1 MNMFTKI
8 RGNII
13 SCIIVLIIGIMG
25 CYAGYNIYYTHNE
38 SSINY
43 SQEQETV
50 TVNHLQG
57 TTVVPK
63 NPKRIVV
70 MDIGVL
76 DSLDYLDIHPEMLAT
91 CSSYL
96 PKYIDKY
103 KDITVDIGQMKNV
116 DIEKINATKPD
127 LIIISGR
134 QSPYYKQ
141 LSEIA
146 PTIDLSIDNND
157 YLVSF
162 ENKMRI
168 LGEIFDKEDMVTNR
182 LFGIK
187 SKIDTIRTDSRNK
200 NKEGLLVLTT
210 GNSLHAYGPGMR
222 YSVVFDVF
230 GVQTVVNKDR
240 NEDTKSPGGKTISY
254 EYILE
259 TNPDYIMV
267 IDRDFS
273 VNLGESAKR
282 LFDNDLI
289 KKTKAYQTNNI
300 YYLDSDIWYLSGG
313 GLESIDIMMDDIS
326 NILNNQGE

>member
-1 MNMFTKI
+1 MFNKI
-8 RGNII
+8 RDIII
-13 SCIIVLIIGIMG
+13 SYIIVLIIGFMG
-25 CYAGYNIYYTHNE
+25 YYVGNMYYGHNE
-38 SSINY
+38 SNINY
-43 SQEQETV
+43 NQEQETV

-63 NPKRIVV
+63 NPKRVVV

-103 KDITVDIGQMKNV
+103 KDNTVDIGQMKNV

-162 ENKMRI
+162 ENKMKI

-200 NKEGLLVLTT
+200 NKYGLLVLTT

-222 YSVVFDVF
+222 YSFVFDVF
-230 GVQTVVNKDR
+230 GLQTVVNKDR

-313 GLESIDIMMDDIS
+313 GLESIDIMMDDII

>member
-1 MNMFTKI
+1 MFTKI
-8 RGNII
+8 RDIII
-13 SCIIVLIIGIMG
+13 SYIIVLIIGFMG
-25 CYAGYNIYYTHNE
+25 YYVGNMYYDHNE
-38 SSINY
+38 SNINY
-43 SQEQETV
+43 NQEQETV

-63 NPKRIVV
+63 NPKRVVV

-103 KDITVDIGQMKNV
+103 KDNTVDIGQMKNV

-187 SKIDTIRTDSRNK
+187 SKIDTIRSDSRNK
-200 NKEGLLVLTT
+200 NKYGLLVLTT

-222 YSVVFDVF
+222 YSFVFDVF
-230 GVQTVVNKDR
+230 GLQTVVNKDR

-300 YYLDSDIWYLSGG
+300 YYLNSDIWYLSGG
-313 GLESIDIMMDDIS
+313 GLESIDIMMDDI
-326 NILNNQGE
+326 IKIMNNQGE

>member
-1 MNMFTKI
+1 MFTKI
-8 RGNII
+8 RDSII
-13 SCIIVLIIGIMG
+13 SYIIVLIIGLV
-25 CYAGYNIYYTHNE
+25 GYYVGNVYYDHNE

-43 SQEQETV
+43 NQEQETV

-63 NPKRIVV
+63 NPKRVVV

-103 KDITVDIGQMKNV
+103 KDNTVDIGQMKNV

-146 PTIDLSIDNND
+146 PTIDLSIDNNN

-168 LGEIFDKEDMVTNR
+168 LGEIFDKDDMVTNR
-182 LFGIK
+182 LFAIK

-222 YSVVFDVF
+222 YSFVFDVF
-230 GVQTVVNKDR
+230 GLQTVVNKDR

>member
-1 MNMFTKI
+1 MFTKI
-8 RGNII
+8 RDNII
-13 SCIIVLIIGIMG
+13 SYIIVLIIGLMG
-25 CYAGYNIYYTHNE
+25 YYVGNVYYDHNE

-43 SQEQETV
+43 NQEQETV

-63 NPKRIVV
+63 NPKRVVV

-103 KDITVDIGQMKNV
+103 KDNTVDIGQMKNV

-182 LFGIK
+182 LFSIK

-200 NKEGLLVLTT
+200 NKEGLLILTT

-222 YSVVFDVF
+222 YSFVFDVF
-230 GVQTVVNKDR
+230 GLQTVVNKDR
-240 NEDTKSPGGKTISY
+240 HEDSKSPGGKTISY

>member
-1 MNMFTKI
+1 MFTKI
-8 RGNII
+8 RDYII
-13 SCIIVLIIGIMG
+13 SYIIVLIIGFMG
-25 CYAGYNIYYTHNE
+25 YYVGNMYYGHNE
-38 SSINY
+38 SNINY

-63 NPKRIVV
+63 NPKRVVV

-103 KDITVDIGQMKNV
+103 KDNTVDIGQMKNV

-162 ENKMRI
+162 ENKMKI

-222 YSVVFDVF
+222 YSFVFDVF
-230 GVQTVVNKDR
+230 GLQTVVNKDR

>member
-1 MNMFTKI
+1 MFTKI

-25 CYAGYNIYYTHNE
+25 CYAGYNIYYTHND

-63 NPKRIVV
+63 NPKRVVV

-103 KDITVDIGQMKNV
+103 KDNTVDIGQMKNV

-146 PTIDLSIDNND
+146 PTIDLSIDNNN

-200 NKEGLLVLTT
+200 NKYGLLVLTT

-222 YSVVFDVF
+222 YSFVFDVF
-230 GVQTVVNKDR
+230 GLQTVVNKDR

>member
-1 MNMFTKI
+1 MFTKI
-8 RGNII
+8 RDNII
-13 SCIIVLIIGIMG
+13 SYIIVLIIGLMG
-25 CYAGYNIYYTHNE
+25 YYVGNVYYDHNE

-43 SQEQETV
+43 NQEQETV

-63 NPKRIVV
+63 NPKRVVV

-103 KDITVDIGQMKNV
+103 KDNTVDIGQMKNV

-146 PTIDLSIDNND
+146 PTIDLSIDNNN

-182 LFGIK
+182 LFSIK

-200 NKEGLLVLTT
+200 NKEGLLILTT

-222 YSVVFDVF
+222 YSFVFDVF
-230 GVQTVVNKDR
+230 GLQTVVNKNR

>member
-1 MNMFTKI
+1 MLNKI
-8 RGNII
+8 RDIII
-13 SCIIVLIIGIMG
+13 SYIIVLIIGFMG
-25 CYAGYNIYYTHNE
+25 YYVGNMYYDHNE
-38 SSINY
+38 SNINY

-63 NPKRIVV
+63 NPKRVVV

-103 KDITVDIGQMKNV
+103 KDNTVDIGQMKNV

-187 SKIDTIRTDSRNK
+187 SKIDTIRADSRNK
-200 NKEGLLVLTT
+200 NKYGLLVLTT

-222 YSVVFDVF
+222 YSFVFDVF
-230 GVQTVVNKDR
+230 GLQTVVNKDR

>member
-1 MNMFTKI
+1 MFTKI
-8 RGNII
+8 RDNII
-13 SCIIVLIIGIMG
+13 SYIIVLIIGLMG
-25 CYAGYNIYYTHNE
+25 YYVGNMYYGHNE
-38 SSINY
+38 STINY
-43 SQEQETV
+43 NQEQETV

-63 NPKRIVV
+63 NPKRVVV

-103 KDITVDIGQMKNV
+103 KDNTVDIGQMKNV

-146 PTIDLSIDNND
+146 PTIDLSVDNNN

-187 SKIDTIRTDSRNK
+187 SKIDTIRADSRNK
-200 NKEGLLVLTT
+200 NKYGLLILTT

-222 YSVVFDVF
+222 YSFVFDVF
-230 GVQTVVNKDR
+230 GLQTVVNKDR

-313 GLESIDIMMDDIS
+313 GLESIDIMMNDIS

>member
-1 MNMFTKI
+1 MFNKL
-8 RGNII
+8 RNII
-13 SCIIVLIIGIMG
+13 ISYIIVLIIGFMG
-25 CYAGYNIYYTHNE
+25 YYVGNMYYDHNE

-63 NPKRIVV
+63 NPKRVVV

-103 KDITVDIGQMKNV
+103 KDNTIDIGQMKNI
-116 DIEKINATKPD
+116 DIEKIQSTKPD

-200 NKEGLLVLTT
+200 NKYGLLVLTT

-222 YSVVFDVF
+222 YSFVFDVF
-230 GVQTVVNKDR
+230 GLQTVVNKDR

>member
-1 MNMFTKI
+1 
-8 RGNII
+8 
-13 SCIIVLIIGIMG
+13 
-25 CYAGYNIYYTHNE
+25 
-38 SSINY
+38 
-43 SQEQETV
+43 
-50 TVNHLQG
+50 
-57 TTVVPK
+57 
-63 NPKRIVV
+63 

-103 KDITVDIGQMKNV
+103 KDTTVDIGQMKNV

-146 PTIDLSIDNND
+146 PTIDLSVDNNN

-162 ENKMRI
+162 ENKMRV

-187 SKIDTIRTDSRNK
+187 SKIDTIRADSRNK
-200 NKEGLLVLTT
+200 NKYGLLILTT

-222 YSVVFDVF
+222 YSFVFDVF
-230 GVQTVVNKDR
+230 GLQTVVNKDR

>member
-1 MNMFTKI
+1 MFTKI
-8 RGNII
+8 RDYII
-13 SCIIVLIIGIMG
+13 SYIIVLIIGFMG
-25 CYAGYNIYYTHNE
+25 YYVGNMYYGHNE
-38 SSINY
+38 SNINY

-63 NPKRIVV
+63 NPKRVVV

-103 KDITVDIGQMKNV
+103 KDNTVDIGQMKNV

-162 ENKMRI
+162 ENKMKI

-200 NKEGLLVLTT
+200 DKYGLLVLTT

-222 YSVVFDVF
+222 YSFVFDVF
-230 GVQTVVNKDR
+230 GLQTVVNKDR

-273 VNLGESAKR
+273 VNLGDSAKR

>member
-1 MNMFTKI
+1 MFTKI
-8 RGNII
+8 RDSIV
-13 SCIIVLIIGIMG
+13 SYIIVLIIGLV
-25 CYAGYNIYYTHNE
+25 GYYVGNVYYNHNE
-38 SSINY
+38 SSITYN
-43 SQEQETV
+43 QEQETV

-63 NPKRIVV
+63 NPKRVVV

-103 KDITVDIGQMKNV
+103 KDNTVDIGQMKNV

-146 PTIDLSIDNND
+146 PTIDLSIDNNN

-182 LFGIK
+182 LFSIK
-187 SKIDTIRTDSRNK
+187 SKIDTIRADSRNK

-210 GNSLHAYGPGMR
+210 GNSLHVYGPGMR
-222 YSVVFDVF
+222 YSFVFDVF
-230 GVQTVVNKDR
+230 GLQTVVNKDR

>member
-1 MNMFTKI
+1 MNLFTKI
-8 RGNII
+8 RDIII
-13 SCIIVLIIGIMG
+13 SYIIVLIIGLMG
-25 CYAGYNIYYTHNE
+25 YYVGNTYYNHND

-103 KDITVDIGQMKNV
+103 KDNTVDIGQMKNV

-187 SKIDTIRTDSRNK
+187 SKIDTIRDDSRNK
-200 NKEGLLVLTT
+200 NKYGLLVLTT

-222 YSVVFDVF
+222 YSFVFDVF
-230 GVQTVVNKDR
+230 GLQTVVNKDR

>member
-1 MNMFTKI
+1 MFTKI
-8 RGNII
+8 RDYII
-13 SCIIVLIIGIMG
+13 SYIIVLIIGFMG
-25 CYAGYNIYYTHNE
+25 YYVGNMYYGNNE
-38 SSINY
+38 SNINY

-63 NPKRIVV
+63 NPKRVVV

-103 KDITVDIGQMKNV
+103 KDNTVDIGQMKNV

-187 SKIDTIRTDSRNK
+187 SKIDTIRADSRNK
-200 NKEGLLVLTT
+200 NKYGLLVLTT

-222 YSVVFDVF
+222 YSFVFDVF
-230 GVQTVVNKDR
+230 GLQTVVNKDR

-267 IDRDFS
+267 VDRDFS
-273 VNLGESAKR
+273 VNQGDSAKR
-282 LFDNDLI
+282 LFDNDMI

-313 GLESIDIMMDDIS
+313 GLESIDIMMDDVIK
-326 NILNNQGE
+326 IMNNQGE

>member
-1 MNMFTKI
+1 MLNKI
-8 RGNII
+8 RDIII
-13 SCIIVLIIGIMG
+13 SYIIVLIIGFMG
-25 CYAGYNIYYTHNE
+25 YYVGNMYYDHNE
-38 SSINY
+38 SNINY

-63 NPKRIVV
+63 NPKRVVV

-103 KDITVDIGQMKNV
+103 KDNTVDIGQMKNV

-157 YLVSF
+157 YLASF

-200 NKEGLLVLTT
+200 NKYGLLVLTT

-222 YSVVFDVF
+222 YSFVFDVF
-230 GVQTVVNKDR
+230 GLQTVVNKDR

>member
-1 MNMFTKI
+1 MFTKI
-8 RGNII
+8 RDSII
-13 SCIIVLIIGIMG
+13 SYIIVLIIGLMG
-25 CYAGYNIYYTHNE
+25 YYVGNMYYGHNE
-38 SSINY
+38 STINY
-43 SQEQETV
+43 NQEQETV

-63 NPKRIVV
+63 NPKRVVV

-103 KDITVDIGQMKNV
+103 KDNTVDIGQMKNV

-146 PTIDLSIDNND
+146 PTIDLSIDNNN

-182 LFGIK
+182 LFAIK
-187 SKIDTIRTDSRNK
+187 SKIDTIRADSRNK
-200 NKEGLLVLTT
+200 NKYGLLILTT

-222 YSVVFDVF
+222 YSFVFDVF
-230 GVQTVVNKDR
+230 GLQTVVNKDR

>member
-1 MNMFTKI
+1 MFTKI

-13 SCIIVLIIGIMG
+13 SYIIVLIIGIMG
-25 CYAGYNIYYTHNE
+25 CYAGYNIYYNHNE

-43 SQEQETV
+43 SQEHGTV

-63 NPKRIVV
+63 NPKRVVV

-76 DSLDYLDIHPEMLAT
+76 DSLDYLDIYPEMLAT

-103 KDITVDIGQMKNV
+103 KDNTVDIGQMKNV

-146 PTIDLSIDNND
+146 PTIDLSIDNNN

-200 NKEGLLVLTT
+200 NKYGLLVLTT

-222 YSVVFDVF
+222 YSFVFDVF
-230 GVQTVVNKDR
+230 GLQTVVNKDR

>member
-1 MNMFTKI
+1 MFNKI
-8 RGNII
+8 RDIII
-13 SCIIVLIIGIMG
+13 SYIIVLIIGLMG
-25 CYAGYNIYYTHNE
+25 YYVGNMYYDHNE

-43 SQEQETV
+43 NQEQETV

-63 NPKRIVV
+63 NPKRVVV

-103 KDITVDIGQMKNV
+103 KDNTVDIGQMKNV

-187 SKIDTIRTDSRNK
+187 SKIDTIRSDSRNK
-200 NKEGLLVLTT
+200 NKYGLLILTT
-210 GNSLHAYGPGMR
+210 GSSLHAYGPGMR
-222 YSVVFDVF
+222 YSFVFDVF
-230 GVQTVVNKDR
+230 GLQTVVNKDR

>member
-25 CYAGYNIYYTHNE
+25 CYAGYNIYYNHNK

-43 SQEQETV
+43 SQEQKTV

-63 NPKRIVV
+63 NPKRVVV

-103 KDITVDIGQMKNV
+103 KDNTVDIGQMKNV

-146 PTIDLSIDNND
+146 PTIDLSIDNNN
-157 YLVSF
+157 YLISF

-187 SKIDTIRTDSRNK
+187 SKIDTIRSDSRNK
-200 NKEGLLVLTT
+200 NKEGLLILTT

-222 YSVVFDVF
+222 YSFVFDVF
-230 GVQTVVNKDR
+230 GLQTVVNKDR

>member
-8 RGNII
+8 RDSII
-13 SCIIVLIIGIMG
+13 SYIIVLIIGLMG
-25 CYAGYNIYYTHNE
+25 YYVGNVYYNHNE

-43 SQEQETV
+43 NQEQETV
-50 TVNHLQG
+50 TINHLQG

-63 NPKRIVV
+63 NPKRVVV

-103 KDITVDIGQMKNV
+103 KDNTVDIGQMKNV

-146 PTIDLSIDNND
+146 PTIDLSVDNNN

-187 SKIDTIRTDSRNK
+187 SKIDTIRADSRNK
-200 NKEGLLVLTT
+200 NKYGLLILTT

-222 YSVVFDVF
+222 YSFVFDVF
-230 GVQTVVNKDR
+230 GLQTVVNKDR

>member
-25 CYAGYNIYYTHNE
+25 CYAGYNIYYAYNE

-63 NPKRIVV
+63 NPKRVVV

-103 KDITVDIGQMKNV
+103 KDNTVDIGQMKNV

-146 PTIDLSIDNND
+146 PTIDLSIDNNN

-200 NKEGLLVLTT
+200 NKYGLLVLTT

-222 YSVVFDVF
+222 YSFVFDVF
-230 GVQTVVNKDR
+230 GLHTVVNKDR

-273 VNLGESAKR
+273 VNLGKSAKR
-282 LFDNDLI
+282 LFDNELI

>member
-1 MNMFTKI
+1 MFTKI
-8 RGNII
+8 RDYII
-13 SCIIVLIIGIMG
+13 SYIIVLIIGFV
-25 CYAGYNIYYTHNE
+25 GYYVGNMYYGHNE
-38 SSINY
+38 SNINY
-43 SQEQETV
+43 IQEQETV

-63 NPKRIVV
+63 NPKRVVV

-103 KDITVDIGQMKNV
+103 KDNTVDIGQMKNV

-146 PTIDLSIDNND
+146 PTIDLSIDNNN

-162 ENKMRI
+162 EHKMRI

-200 NKEGLLVLTT
+200 NKYGLLVLTT

-222 YSVVFDVF
+222 YSFVFDVF
-230 GVQTVVNKDR
+230 GLQTVVNKDR

>member
-1 MNMFTKI
+1 MFTKI
-8 RGNII
+8 RDNII
-13 SCIIVLIIGIMG
+13 SYIIVLIIGLMG
-25 CYAGYNIYYTHNE
+25 YYVGNVYYDHNE

-43 SQEQETV
+43 NQEQETV

-63 NPKRIVV
+63 NPKRVVV

-103 KDITVDIGQMKNV
+103 KDNTVDIGQMKNV

-146 PTIDLSIDNND
+146 PTIDLSIDNNN

-182 LFGIK
+182 LFAIK
-187 SKIDTIRTDSRNK
+187 SKIDTIRPDSRNK
-200 NKEGLLVLTT
+200 NKYGLLVLTT

-222 YSVVFDVF
+222 YSFVFDVF
-230 GVQTVVNKDR
+230 GLQTVVNKNR

-313 GLESIDIMMDDIS
+313 GLESIDIMMDNIS

>member
-1 MNMFTKI
+1 MFTKI
-8 RGNII
+8 RDSII
-13 SCIIVLIIGIMG
+13 SYIIVLIIGLV
-25 CYAGYNIYYTHNE
+25 GYYVGNVYYDHNE

-43 SQEQETV
+43 NQEQETV

-63 NPKRIVV
+63 NPKRVVV

-103 KDITVDIGQMKNV
+103 KDNTVDIGQMKNV

-146 PTIDLSIDNND
+146 PTIDLSIDNNN

-182 LFGIK
+182 LFSIK

-200 NKEGLLVLTT
+200 NKEGLLILTT

-222 YSVVFDVF
+222 YSFVFDVF
-230 GVQTVVNKDR
+230 GLQTVVNKDR

>member
-1 MNMFTKI
+1 MNIFTKI

-25 CYAGYNIYYTHNE
+25 CYVGYNIYYNHNE
-38 SSINY
+38 SSITYN
-43 SQEQETV
+43 QKQETV

-63 NPKRIVV
+63 NPKRVVV

-103 KDITVDIGQMKNV
+103 KDNTVDIGQMKNV

-134 QSPYYKQ
+134 QSSYYKQ

-146 PTIDLSIDNND
+146 PTIDLSIDNNN

-182 LFGIK
+182 LFSIK

-200 NKEGLLVLTT
+200 NKEGLLILTT

-222 YSVVFDVF
+222 YSFVFDVF
-230 GVQTVVNKDR
+230 GLQTVVNKDR

-273 VNLGESAKR
+273 VNLGKSAKR

>member
-1 MNMFTKI
+1 MFTKI
-8 RGNII
+8 RNNII
-13 SCIIVLIIGIMG
+13 SYIIVLIIGFMG
-25 CYAGYNIYYTHNE
+25 YYVGNMYYGHNE
-38 SSINY
+38 SNINY

-63 NPKRIVV
+63 NPKRVVV

-103 KDITVDIGQMKNV
+103 KDNTVDIGQIKNV

-146 PTIDLSIDNND
+146 PTIDLSIDNNN

-200 NKEGLLVLTT
+200 NKYGLLVLTT

-222 YSVVFDVF
+222 YSFVFDVF
-230 GVQTVVNKDR
+230 GLQTVVNKDR

-282 LFDNDLI
+282 LFDNDMI

>member
-1 MNMFTKI
+1 MFTKI
-8 RGNII
+8 RDYII
-13 SCIIVLIIGIMG
+13 SYIIVLIIGFMG
-25 CYAGYNIYYTHNE
+25 YYVGNMYYGHNE
-38 SSINY
+38 SNINY

-63 NPKRIVV
+63 NPKRVVV

-103 KDITVDIGQMKNV
+103 KDNTVDIGQMKNV

-157 YLVSF
+157 YLASF

-200 NKEGLLVLTT
+200 NKYGLLVLTT

-222 YSVVFDVF
+222 YSFVFDVF
-230 GVQTVVNKDR
+230 GLQTVVNKDR

>member
-1 MNMFTKI
+1 MFTKI
-8 RGNII
+8 CNII
-13 SCIIVLIIGIMG
+13 ISYIIVLIIGFMG
-25 CYAGYNIYYTHNE
+25 YYVGNMYYGHNE
-38 SSINY
+38 SNINY

-63 NPKRIVV
+63 NPKRVVV

-103 KDITVDIGQMKNV
+103 KDNTVDIGQMKNV

-146 PTIDLSIDNND
+146 PTIDLSIDNNN

-200 NKEGLLVLTT
+200 NKYGLLVLTT

-222 YSVVFDVF
+222 YSFVFDVF
-230 GVQTVVNKDR
+230 GLQTVVNKDR

>member
-1 MNMFTKI
+1 MKIFTKI
-8 RGNII
+8 RDNII
-13 SCIIVLIIGIMG
+13 SYIIVLIIGLMG
-25 CYAGYNIYYTHNE
+25 YYVGNVYYDHNE

-43 SQEQETV
+43 NQEQETV

-63 NPKRIVV
+63 NPKRVVV

-103 KDITVDIGQMKNV
+103 KDNTVDIGQMKNV

-146 PTIDLSIDNND
+146 PTIDLSIDNNN

-182 LFGIK
+182 LFSIK

-200 NKEGLLVLTT
+200 NKEGLLILTT

-222 YSVVFDVF
+222 YSFVFDVF
-230 GVQTVVNKDR
+230 GLQTVVNKDR

>member
-1 MNMFTKI
+1 MKIFTKI
-8 RGNII
+8 RDYII
-13 SCIIVLIIGIMG
+13 SYIIVLIIGFMG
-25 CYAGYNIYYTHNE
+25 YYVGNMYYGHNE
-38 SSINY
+38 SNINY

-63 NPKRIVV
+63 NPKRVVV

-103 KDITVDIGQMKNV
+103 KDNTVDIGQMKNV

-200 NKEGLLVLTT
+200 NKEGMLVLTT

-222 YSVVFDVF
+222 YSFVFDVF
-230 GVQTVVNKDR
+230 GLQTVVNKDR

>member
-1 MNMFTKI
+1 MFTKI
-8 RGNII
+8 RDNII
-13 SCIIVLIIGIMG
+13 SYIIVLIIGLMG
-25 CYAGYNIYYTHNE
+25 YYVGNVYYDHNE

-43 SQEQETV
+43 NQEQETV

-63 NPKRIVV
+63 NPKRVVV

-103 KDITVDIGQMKNV
+103 KDNTVDIGQMKNV

-182 LFGIK
+182 LFAIK
-187 SKIDTIRTDSRNK
+187 SKIDTIRPDSRNK
-200 NKEGLLVLTT
+200 NKYGLLVLTT

-222 YSVVFDVF
+222 YSFVFDVF
-230 GVQTVVNKDR
+230 GLQTVVNKDR

-313 GLESIDIMMDDIS
+313 GLESIDIMMDNIS

>member
-8 RGNII
+8 RGSII

-25 CYAGYNIYYTHNE
+25 CYAGYNIYYNHNE

-43 SQEQETV
+43 NQKQETV
-50 TVNHLQG
+50 AVNHLQG

-63 NPKRIVV
+63 NPKRVVV

-103 KDITVDIGQMKNV
+103 KDNTVDIGQMKNV

-146 PTIDLSIDNND
+146 PTIDLSIDNNN

-182 LFGIK
+182 LFAIK
-187 SKIDTIRTDSRNK
+187 SKIDTIRADSRNK
-200 NKEGLLVLTT
+200 NKYGLLVLTT

-222 YSVVFDVF
+222 YSFVFDVF
-230 GVQTVVNKDR
+230 GLQTVVNKDR

>member
-1 MNMFTKI
+1 MFTKI

-13 SCIIVLIIGIMG
+13 SCIIVLIIGIIG
-25 CYAGYNIYYTHNE
+25 CYAGYNIYYTHND

-63 NPKRIVV
+63 NPKRVVV

-103 KDITVDIGQMKNV
+103 KDNTVDIGQMKNV

-222 YSVVFDVF
+222 YSFVFDVF
-230 GVQTVVNKDR
+230 GLQTVVNKDR

>member
-1 MNMFTKI
+1 MFTKI
-8 RGNII
+8 RDIII
-13 SCIIVLIIGIMG
+13 SYIIVLIIGLV
-25 CYAGYNIYYTHNE
+25 GYYVGNVYYNHND
-38 SSINY
+38 SSITYN
-43 SQEQETV
+43 QEQETV

-63 NPKRIVV
+63 NPKRVVV

-103 KDITVDIGQMKNV
+103 KDNTVDIGQMKNV

-134 QSPYYKQ
+134 QSSYYKQ

-162 ENKMRI
+162 ENKMKI

-200 NKEGLLVLTT
+200 NKYGLLVLTT

-222 YSVVFDVF
+222 YSFVFDVF
-230 GVQTVVNKDR
+230 GLQTVVNKDR

>member
-1 MNMFTKI
+1 MFTKI

-25 CYAGYNIYYTHNE
+25 CYAGYNIYYTHND

-63 NPKRIVV
+63 NPKRVVV

-103 KDITVDIGQMKNV
+103 KDNTVDIGQMKNV

-146 PTIDLSIDNND
+146 PTIDLSIDNNN

-187 SKIDTIRTDSRNK
+187 SKIDTIRADSRNK
-200 NKEGLLVLTT
+200 NKEGLLILTT

-222 YSVVFDVF
+222 YSFVFDVF
-230 GVQTVVNKDR
+230 GLQTVVNKDR

-289 KKTKAYQTNNI
+289 KKTKANQTNNI

>member
-1 MNMFTKI
+1 MFTKI

-25 CYAGYNIYYTHNE
+25 CYAGYNVYYAHNE

-43 SQEQETV
+43 NQEQETV

-63 NPKRIVV
+63 NPKRVVV

-103 KDITVDIGQMKNV
+103 KDNTVDIGQMKNV

-134 QSPYYKQ
+134 QSSYYKQ

-200 NKEGLLVLTT
+200 NKYGLLVLTT

-222 YSVVFDVF
+222 YSFVFDVF
-230 GVQTVVNKDR
+230 GLQTVVNKDR

>member
-25 CYAGYNIYYTHNE
+25 CYAGYNIYYAYNE

-63 NPKRIVV
+63 NPKRVVV

-103 KDITVDIGQMKNV
+103 KDNTVDIGQMKNV

-146 PTIDLSIDNND
+146 PTIDLSIDNNN
-157 YLVSF
+157 YLASF

-200 NKEGLLVLTT
+200 NKYGLLVLTT

-222 YSVVFDVF
+222 YSFVFDVF
-230 GVQTVVNKDR
+230 GLHTVVNKDR